1 MCFQNCSKIYLFCDK
16 PVFWVEKDA
25 FDSKNM
31 HCVLV
36 LIIFKIPKRRPT
48 SYILLLYLC
57 FYFYLH
63 VEQVWKYNVEDQT
76 GQESVQ
82 FTSKANGLPRGQS
95 GQGELPPYLVKFC
108 QGQVGRMW
116 VILVLEEIK
125 NAEAI
130 QDYEVQGVFLPP
142 SSPPIFVNIHHIS
155 VICVSNLTF

>member
-1 MCFQNCSKIYLFCDK
+1 
-16 PVFWVEKDA
+16 
-25 FDSKNM
+25 M

-108 QGQVGRMW
+108 QGQVGRM
-116 VILVLEEIK
+116 
-125 NAEAI
+125 
-130 QDYEVQGVFLPP
+130 
-142 SSPPIFVNIHHIS
+142 
-155 VICVSNLTF
+155 

>member
-1 MCFQNCSKIYLFCDK
+1 MCMLVVGDFNQECAFRTVAKQIFSVTNLS
-16 PVFWVEKDA
+16 

-36 LIIFKIPKRRPT
+36 QYLSFRRPT

-95 GQGELPPYLVKFC
+95 GQSELPPFLVKFC
-108 QGQVGRMW
+108 KGQVGRMW
-116 VILVLEEIK
+116 VILVLEEVK
-125 NAEAI
+125 NTEAI
-130 QDYEVQGVFLPP
+130 QDYEVQEVFFASFLSTHLCQHTPYVCY
-142 SSPPIFVNIHHIS
+142 IRV
-155 VICVSNLTF
+155 